1 MACKYSESTAP
12 LGMVAC
18 SKAFL
23 ETEIWEFNE
32 ILSLENVFIQIV
44 MKKVVVIFQ
53 ETAAGSLQSSRN
65 SEPNLS
71 SSLLS
76 CPCW

>member
-1 MACKYSESTAP
+1 
-12 LGMVAC
+12 MVAC

-44 MKKVVVIFQ
+44 MKKVVGIFQ
-53 ETAAGSLQSSRN
+53 ETAAGSLQSSHN

-71 SSLLS
+71 SSLFS

>member
-1 MACKYSESTAP
+1 
-12 LGMVAC
+12 MVAR

-53 ETAAGSLQSSRN
+53 ETAAGSLQSSQY

-71 SSLLS
+71 SSLFS